1 MMSIVSIVAGAL
13 GWSVA
18 RLIASLVAVA
28 IGITMITGVAVKIY
42 MAGVNAE
49 RIKQERA
56 THAAIVR
63 ALENDT
69 RQAKADAQKA
79 QAEAEQA
86 EKLINELQNGDDAC
100 LDPATVERL
109 RGVIGR

>member
-1 MMSIVSIVAGAL
+1 MMALLSLAATAL

-18 RLIASLVAVA
+18 RLIASLVAIAVGA
-28 IGITMITGVAVKIY
+28 AAITGVVVKIY
-42 MAGVNAE
+42 MAGVNNE
-49 RIKQERA
+49 RLKQERA

-69 RQAKADAQKA
+69 RQAKADALKA
-79 QAEAEQA
+79 QADAEQA
-86 EKLINELQNGDDAC
+86 EKVINELQNGDDAC

-109 RGVIGR
+109 RQHIGR